1 MFPKPKKILRRFRR
15 PLPFCFGALAVL
27 IFLGGALYAPTH
39 YVALTYHIPRVLHW
53 LAEGRWHWIHTPV
66 ERMNYSGCD
75 FEWLCAPLL
84 LFTNSDRALFVLNF
98 IPFLLLPGLIFS
110 VFTRLGVRARAA
122 WHWMWLLPTGY
133 IYLLQ
138 AGSAGNDAFS
148 TVYALAAIDFGCRAR
163 ASRRPRDLWLSL
175 VAAALMT
182 GTKPISLPLLL
193 PWLIL
198 AVPLFP
204 VWRRAWPGTLAV
216 CALAAVI
223 SFLPIA
229 VMNHH
234 YSGDWLG
241 TSVESSRL
249 EMHHPVVGIL
259 GNGFELLQDNF
270 VPPLFPAANWWNQHV
285 LAIIPHAWVMDF
297 QDGFFYLGELPT
309 EDWVGMGFGLSVL
322 LAISVIANFRHVR
335 GAPSSRRRVA
345 SSGMNENA
353 GGTPALPGCV
363 PAGIRRLVLIA
374 PWLALLAYCAKA
386 GMATPARLV
395 APYYPLLLPL
405 LLAGAGQSQI
415 VRRAWW
421 RALAGGVLFL
431 ALVVLVLSPD
441 RPLWPAQTILSGLA
455 ARHPNQHLISR
466 ALDVYTVY
474 AKRSDPLADVR
485 RLLPPKIKVVGFI
498 GAADDCDISLW
509 LPLGSRRVEHF
520 LLSDPP
526 ERFRQEQIEY
536 VVVGGLNLQLC
547 GTTLDAWRQK
557 TGAELVASTSA
568 TLKLSEGPQAWHV
581 VRFK

>member
-1 MFPKPKKILRRFRR
+1 MIVTSVKW
-15 PLPFCFGALAVL
+15 
-27 IFLGGALYAPTH
+27 
-39 YVALTYHIPRVLHW
+39 RVT
-53 LAEGRWHWIHTPV
+53 GNV
-66 ERMNYSGCD
+66 N
-75 FEWLCAPLL
+75 
-84 LFTNSDRALFVLNF
+84 FV
-98 IPFLLLPGLIFS
+98 
-110 VFTRLGVRARAA
+110 
-122 WHWMWLLPTGY
+122 
-133 IYLLQ
+133 
-138 AGSAGNDAFS
+138 
-148 TVYALAAIDFGCRAR
+148 
-163 ASRRPRDLWLSL
+163 SL
-175 VAAALMT
+175 VT
-182 GTKPISLPLLL
+182 RHLPL
-193 PWLIL
+193 
-198 AVPLFP
+198 A
-204 VWRRAWPGTLAV
+204 
-216 CALAAVI
+216 ALAAVI
-223 SFLPIA
+223 SFFPIA
-229 VMNHH
+229 LMNKIN

-322 LAISVIANFRHVR
+322 LAVSVIAGLAIRR
-335 GAPSSRRRVA
+335 APHPVSLPIGWGEGGRR
-345 SSGMNENA
+345 
-353 GGTPALPGCV
+353 PGEGI

-421 RALAGGVLFL
+421 RSLAGGVLFL